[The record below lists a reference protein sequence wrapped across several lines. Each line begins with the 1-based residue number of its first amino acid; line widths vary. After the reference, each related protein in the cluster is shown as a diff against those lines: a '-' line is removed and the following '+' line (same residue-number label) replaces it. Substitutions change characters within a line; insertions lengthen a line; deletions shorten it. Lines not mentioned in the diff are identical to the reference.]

1 MREVHLRRTLAG
13 FRAPVVTETDR
24 WRGAL
29 ALALCAGNIEHAQS
43 IVTDACDQ
51 LPAVQV
57 LDDVLAPT
65 MHHIGTLW
73 EHNQITIADEHLA
86 TSVCRQLLTAL
97 APELEI
103 APPRSRERVVLA
115 SATSEQH
122 TTGLLMAKHV
132 LFGAGYDTVLLTD
145 GLSHEAL
152 CMELRRYEPAV
163 VALSMTMPAIGDFV
177 ATLELVRETL
187 PDARVITGGAAG
199 RDFPTAVG
207 AVYIGRLDR
216 LLGELDEMPVAGSR

>member
-13 FRAPVVTETDR
+13 FRAPVTSEMDR

-29 ALALCAGNIEHAQS
+29 ALALCAGNMEHAQT
-43 IVTDACDQ
+43 IVMDACDQ
-51 LPAVQV
+51 LPVAGV

-73 EHNQITIADEHLA
+73 EHNQITIEAEHVA

-97 APELEI
+97 APALEI

-115 SATSEQH
+115 SATSERH

-163 VALSMTMPAIGDFV
+163 VGLSMTMPCIGDFV

-187 PDARVITGGAAG
+187 PNARVITGGAAG
-199 RDFPTAVG
+199 RDFPRAID
-207 AVYIGRLDR
+207 AVYVDRLDG
-216 LLGELDEMPVAGSR
+216 LLEELDRAPAAG